1 MIALSPALCRAV
13 LLDEAEAELR
23 CALRLLPADP
33 HAHFEM
39 GLLLRRGARVPLAS
53 DSNAWTTEIEPT
65 ADGIRWSVALRVT
78 EREA

>member
-33 HAHFEM
+33 HAHLEM
-39 GLLLRRGARVPLAS
+39 GLLLEARGTSAPRLGLERM
-53 DSNAWTTEIEPT
+53 DS
-65 ADGIRWSVALRVT
+65 
-78 EREA
+78 